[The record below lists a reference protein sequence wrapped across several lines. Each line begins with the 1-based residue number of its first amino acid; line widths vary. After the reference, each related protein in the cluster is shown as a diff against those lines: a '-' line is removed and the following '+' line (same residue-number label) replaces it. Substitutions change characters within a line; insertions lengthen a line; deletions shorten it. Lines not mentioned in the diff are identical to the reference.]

1 MPPPGVAAA
10 TAGIKRD
17 ADDDVLMCALAPRVA
32 LERRRRRPSRAV
44 ALFVSLGSGSGRPPE
59 STSTSVGRSARAR
72 VLTSRHPVLP
82 SSSSSSSS
90 SSLRDALELS
100 DALGLSC
107 VVGGAASKRG
117 RLEDQCLLKMKGL
130 TLELD
135 ISNDAGGGG
144 GGRGAGVGVGGRR
157 ASRASSSSSSSRRR
171 SAGGDELSA
180 RVKLDLGAAAFPA
193 ASSAVDP
200 AVRRHATGGGWP
212 MGSGPP
218 RGVMCVGGPGGTSGA
233 WSLELRRATRDS
245 VLGLERGL
253 ARLGGRDLRCLVS
266 LSLRNGG
273 KGLGDDGVSHLA
285 RALRDAVPRLKSL
298 CLAGNDVGVDGA
310 KALSEALAGRTRADA
325 SEDVVGG
332 VAVGGVALEELD
344 LSGNSIGGEGTCAL
358 ADALNTTGCAKL
370 RALNLA
376 RCAIGARGA
385 VAIAEI
391 IRGQARSIRWS
402 PYDRVGVANAD
413 P

>member
-1 MPPPGVAAA
+1 MERPSVSDE
-10 TAGIKRD
+10 D
-17 ADDDVLMCALAPRVA
+17 AVKGAMDVLRDIFTVGQNVPVPDPLDAACVRWGGDRHA
-32 LERRRRRPSRAV
+32 
-44 ALFVSLGSGSGRPPE
+44 FGSYSNI
-59 STSTSVGRSARAR
+59 SVGATGEDYDHLASTVGDRLFFAGEATNRM
-72 VLTSRHPVLP
+72 HPATMHGAFLSGV
-82 SSSSSSSS
+82 
-90 SSLRDALELS
+90 REAALIS
-100 DALGLSC
+100 DAL
-107 VVGGAASKRG
+107 
-117 RLEDQCLLKMKGL
+117 
-130 TLELD
+130 
-135 ISNDAGGGG
+135 
-144 GGRGAGVGVGGRR
+144 
-157 ASRASSSSSSSRRR
+157 
-171 SAGGDELSA
+171 
-180 RVKLDLGAAAFPA
+180 VKLDKRGTLRPPRLKSEEEEVGAGPKAEDLGNVASAAFPA

-218 RGVMCVGGPGGTSGA
+218 RGVMCGGGPGGTSGA